1 MARKSKRTS
10 LFLFEDQLEDLAR
23 LSEQTGAP
31 QSEMIRRA
39 LDAYLQHRSVENGE
53 GAEPVRPEIRPNNS
67 TET

>member
-10 LFLFEDQLEDLAR
+10 LFLFEDQLDDLAR

-39 LDAYLQHRSVENGE
+39 IDAYLRHRSVENGKGVE
-53 GAEPVRPEIRPNNS
+53 SDRPEVRPS
-67 TET
+67 GGH

>member
-10 LFLFEDQLEDLAR
+10 LFLFEDQLEALAR

-39 LDAYLQHRSVENGE
+39 IDAYLQHRSVENGK
-53 GAEPVRPEIRPNNS
+53 GVEPDRPEVRPS
-67 TET
+67 GGH

>member
-23 LSEQTGAP
+23 LSEQTGVP

-39 LDAYLQHRSVENGE
+39 IDTYLKHRSVENGK
-53 GAEPVRPEIRPNNS
+53 GVEPDRPEVRPS
-67 TET
+67 GGH